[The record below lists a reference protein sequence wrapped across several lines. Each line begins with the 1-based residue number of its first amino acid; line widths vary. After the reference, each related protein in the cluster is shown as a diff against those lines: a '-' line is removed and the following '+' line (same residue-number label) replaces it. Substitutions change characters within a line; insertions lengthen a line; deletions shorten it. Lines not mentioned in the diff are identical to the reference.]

1 MWVYVFKV
9 HNNITW
15 ITNDNNSKLR
25 RTMQS
30 SLAALVCPQHFTYH
44 LIFTIK
50 GRNKRLMDM
59 LISKDMKAVK
69 TEDGKDLV
77 TISWSAQ

>member
-1 MWVYVFKV
+1 
-9 HNNITW
+9 
-15 ITNDNNSKLR
+15 
-25 RTMQS
+25 MQS
-30 SLAALVCPQHFTYH
+30 SLAALVCPQHFIYH
-44 LIFTIK
+44 LLFTIK

-77 TISWSAQ
+77 TIS

>member
-1 MWVYVFKV
+1 
-9 HNNITW
+9 
-15 ITNDNNSKLR
+15 
-25 RTMQS
+25 MQS

-77 TISWSAQ
+77 TIS